1 MPKRILCLETDWG
14 INNSSRR
21 LVDSATVKPLFDF
34 ISNCSYLNFKVTYK
48 TVSTVEELRFLLS
61 QMRKNQNNDFDIVYF
76 AFHGDKGKIQLFEK
90 KDINTYSKWVSLEEL
105 SEMAEGCLSGKKVMF
120 GSCSTLSAAESRI
133 DSFME
138 QTGAIMVS
146 GYKKIVDYVKSSIL
160 DLALISEIAV
170 SRKQSPDYIR
180 QQLEKRYSGLM
191 EELKM
196 VIY

>member
-61 QMRKNQNNDFDIVYF
+61 QMRKNQNSDFDIVYF
-76 AFHGDKGKIQLFEK
+76 AFHGAKGKIQLFEA
-90 KDINTYSKWVSLEEL
+90 KDVNTYSRLVSLEEL

-133 DSFME
+133 NSFME
-138 QTGAIMVS
+138 KTGATMVS
-146 GYKKIVDYVKSSIL
+146 GYKKSVDYVRSSIL

-170 SRKQSPDYIR
+170 SRKQSSDYLR